1 VSAQARLFLIAVV
14 VLAWAATVATLAVA
28 HVRF

>member
-1 VSAQARLFLIAVV
+1 VSAQARLALIAVV
-14 VLAWAATVATLAVA
+14 VLGWAATVATLAVA

>member
-14 VLAWAATVATLAVA
+14 VLTWATTVATLAVA